1 MDARKEKILRAIIKE
16 YLLEAEPVSSKTI
29 VNRYGLNV
37 SSATIRNEM
46 AALEELGYI
55 SQPHIS
61 SGRVPAPSGY
71 RYYVDH
77 LMEKDEEVEDVQL
90 TELSLENRQDMQ
102 KYLRDVAALLAGVTN
117 YTVVVTEERI
127 EENTIKHLKLVG
139 LMEDKG
145 LLILVL
151 SSSKVKDYVLPLLE
165 KISDADLQKVAGILE
180 KHLRNRSADELD
192 EALKQELKRL
202 FPDSPLLVEEI
213 IRMAEKALLEEKDIQ
228 VVVEGMKNIFK
239 LPEFREVQQIQSFL
253 DTMEDEQ
260 RILAML
266 DGVLGQKA
274 PGIEVRIGEETGLP
288 ELRDFTVIA
297 TTCSFCEGLKG
308 KIGIIGP
315 TRMFYEKNIRLLEQI
330 LRYEEV
336 EDGRAGKRKDQ
347 A

>member
-55 SQPHIS
+55 RQPHIS

-77 LMEKDEEVEDVQL
+77 LMEPDQEVEEVQL
-90 TELSLENRQDMQ
+90 AELSVESRRDMQ

-117 YTVVVTEERI
+117 YTVVVTEEKTG
-127 EENTIKHLKLVG
+127 ENTIKHLKLVG

-145 LLILVL
+145 LLIIVL

-165 KISDADLQKVAGILE
+165 KISEEDLQKVAGILE
-180 KHLRNRSADELD
+180 KHLQDRKADELD
-192 EALKQELKRL
+192 DTLKQALKGL

-213 IRMAEKALLEEKDIQ
+213 IRMAEKALLEEKDTQ

-239 LPEFREVQQIQSFL
+239 LPEFKEVQQIQDFV

-260 RILAML
+260 RILSMMES
-266 DGVLGQKA
+266 VLGHA
-274 PGIEVRIGEETGLP
+274 SPGIEVRIGEETGLP

-297 TTCSFCEGLKG
+297 TTCSFCEGMKG

-330 LRYEEV
+330 LRYEED
-336 EDGRAGKRKDQ
+336 EDGRAGTAKDK